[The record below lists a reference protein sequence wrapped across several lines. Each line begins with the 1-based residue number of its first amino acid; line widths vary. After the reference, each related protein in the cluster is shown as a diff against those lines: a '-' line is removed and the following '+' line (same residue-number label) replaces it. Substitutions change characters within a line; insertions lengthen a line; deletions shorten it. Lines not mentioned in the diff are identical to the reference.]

1 MMKKSIIKQ
10 KFNNIMENE
19 KISMKIKMKK
29 IVATMFLLTM
39 VFSLQK
45 FATFASS
52 DSGTVKMAKNQVM
65 TQAET
70 GISRTKRYGYAEI
83 AVNSVYPTG
92 TYTEDNY
99 TKCQTCLYHYS
110 LDNVQI
116 SDIYTLTEGDAA
128 ERVKIKDGYLNVTYF
143 DLCFAGNN
151 PNYDAYVTYTYN
163 GK

>member
-1 MMKKSIIKQ
+1 
-10 KFNNIMENE
+10 
-19 KISMKIKMKK
+19 MKIKMKK

-39 VFSLQK
+39 VFSLQN
-45 FATFASS
+45 FATFAG
-52 DSGTVKMAKNQVM
+52 SGTVRVGKNQVM
-65 TQAET
+65 MQAET
-70 GISRTKRYGYAEI
+70 GIPRTKRYGYAEI

-99 TKCQTCLYHYS
+99 TKCKTCLYHYS

-116 SDIYTLTEGDAA
+116 SDVYTLTEGATA
-128 ERVKIKDGYLNVTYF
+128 TTVYIKQGYLNVTYF

-151 PNYDAYVTYTYN
+151 PNYDAYVAYTYN